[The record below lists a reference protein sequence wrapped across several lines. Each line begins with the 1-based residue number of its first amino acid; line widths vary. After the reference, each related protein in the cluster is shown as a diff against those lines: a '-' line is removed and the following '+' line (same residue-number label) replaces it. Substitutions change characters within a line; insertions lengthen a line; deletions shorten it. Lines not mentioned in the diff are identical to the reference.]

1 MNRIFKTKWSEVH
14 QQYVVTN
21 ETQAGRGKRT
31 KSAVTVAV
39 AAAMFSGMAGATVMP
54 VGTVHGYAG
63 DPGVIGNQ
71 ASWETAEYQKDWGLS
86 AMNASK
92 AYSLGFNGAG
102 VTVGVMDSGALMQ
115 IHPELAGD
123 RFSGTHVSG
132 EYGSSGNR
140 YPQAVSGEDK
150 GLPYEKGE
158 HYDVSGQWMEGVNDS
173 HGTHVTGTVGAN
185 RDGNEFHGV
194 SWGSDI
200 VVGNTGATDDNN
212 YGPFQDYAYFK
223 AGWTALADHLV
234 AANGEKRGGVINN
247 SWGTNTRVSGKTPN
261 KEGTQDTVG
270 NDGYKTTVHLDV
282 NTRAESEYEYYL
294 FKKMYGDNPSFVDA
308 AYDAVKD
315 KNVVQVMTTGNRDMN
330 NPYYRAAYP
339 FFNPEAEKH
348 WVAVAGLKQSKTPEG
363 QVIGGH
369 YELIPNFNEAGLA
382 KYWTVVGPGDSIY
395 SSTTGDHGEPGFAA
409 WGGTSMAAPHVT
421 GAMGVLMSRYDQM
434 TALQVRDVM
443 FTTANHKNA
452 DGTNM
457 KGWDNRDGSTPLD
470 GQVSDRMG
478 WGAPD
483 LEKGMYGIGQFLGE
497 FDYDMASGSLD
508 VWSNDITQV
517 ALDQRLAEDQ
527 KWMAETKNG
536 TDITAGGDYVLGD
549 KFVVKDGIEGDD
561 SHVIAQADAEK
572 YRAELYAKQAAAIQN
587 KLDKGLYNGSLI
599 KRGEGTLVVTG
610 NNTYRGGTTVEG
622 GTLLGFNDSFGVT
635 GNDSSATANG
645 KVTVNGGTFG
655 ILTSYNDQLTQ
666 KGEIKDTATDHSV
679 DVTVNANGKLMIMAG
694 QNAEMGDLKL
704 AEGATIVVGSLDDAT
719 LKQAYNGKAAE
730 GTLKVQSMD
739 GEVKVASDLAFF
751 ESTVTPVAVQASS
764 GPTTLNVTLERN
776 DKVNFATF
784 AQNANGSSIANAIEA
799 QGNGTLFDTLLG
811 SSASDVTATYNS
823 LGNDVYLNAQNA
835 GVVNGLTMVRVIKDE
850 ANGIGEGRSAEMA
863 NGTARLWATGV
874 GSWGNFDYGMS
885 DMDSDFYAGLLG
897 AEIDVA
903 QNTKVGL
910 FFGAGQTDNKAGV
923 NGKVKTDDLHF
934 GVYGMTNIGE
944 VTTVNFGIARTHQDA
959 EGSRLLQ
966 VGSQVGLNG
975 YKGDTDITQ
984 FYIEGNCKAMN
995 TAAYQFEPYV
1005 GFNWIH
1011 VEADGFNEQVGNV
1024 SIASTLEDRDM
1035 QVTTLGV
1042 RAGAPFT
1049 IGQIGMTVK
1058 GDLAWSHFF
1067 GDNAATSA
1075 MNLDGVATK
1084 IEGGEL
1090 EDVASVGLGVEAQ
1103 LTKSTTFGLN
1113 YTGTYDSDIAAHGVF
1128 ANVRMNF

>member
-1 MNRIFKTKWSEVH
+1 MNRIFKTKWSDAH

-21 ETQAGRGKRT
+21 ETQTGRGKKT
-31 KSAVTVAV
+31 KSSIAVAV
-39 AAAMFSGMAGATVMP
+39 AAAMFAGVAGAAVMP
-54 VGTVHGYAG
+54 AGTIHGYSN

-71 ASWETAEYQKDWGLS
+71 ASWETAEYQKNWGLVAQKAS
-86 AMNASK
+86 A
-92 AYSLGFNGAG
+92 AYALGYHGQG
-102 VTVGVMDSGALMQ
+102 VKIGMMDSGIRVDHKELSGDRWHVVTASGEYSQDGERYPQYAYGSKPKDTGKYHKGDKFEIDGSYNPEYNDNHGTGCAGVMAGNRDGQGMHGVAWGADVYSANTGGTDDTNYGPFPDYGFFKAGYDSLVNAGVKIINNSFGTNLKQ
-115 IHPELAGD
+115 VDENGNILDYYHSGPELTTVNDIEYEYFLFKKNYKEGKSFVDAAWDAVKGKDVIQVFTNGNNDRANPYHRALYPYFNPEAESQWIAIAGLKQNNKNTD
-123 RFSGTHVSG
+123 PDNYQLEAYFNEAGYAKYWTMVGPGQNGYTSNISG
-132 EYGSSGNR
+132 EYGS
-140 YPQAVSGEDK
+140 
-150 GLPYEKGE
+150 
-158 HYDVSGQWMEGVNDS
+158 
-173 HGTHVTGTVGAN
+173 
-185 RDGNEFHGV
+185 
-194 SWGSDI
+194 
-200 VVGNTGATDDNN
+200 
-212 YGPFQDYAYFK
+212 
-223 AGWTALADHLV
+223 
-234 AANGEKRGGVINN
+234 
-247 SWGTNTRVSGKTPN
+247 
-261 KEGTQDTVG
+261 
-270 NDGYKTTVHLDV
+270 
-282 NTRAESEYEYYL
+282 
-294 FKKMYGDNPSFVDA
+294 
-308 AYDAVKD
+308 
-315 KNVVQVMTTGNRDMN
+315 
-330 NPYYRAAYP
+330 
-339 FFNPEAEKH
+339 
-348 WVAVAGLKQSKTPEG
+348 
-363 QVIGGH
+363 
-369 YELIPNFNEAGLA
+369 
-382 KYWTVVGPGDSIY
+382 Y
-395 SSTTGDHGEPGFAA
+395 S
-409 WGGTSMAAPHVT
+409 GTSMAAPFVT
-421 GAMGVLMSRYDQM
+421 GAFGVLASRYTDM
-434 TALQVRDVM
+434 TAVQVREVLL
-443 FTTANHKNA
+443 TTANHKNA
-452 DGTNM
+452 DGSDM
-457 KGWDNRDGSTPLD
+457 QGWNNADGSTP
-470 GQVSDRMG
+470 GEGEVSDRMG

-483 LEKGMYGIGQFLGE
+483 LEKGMYGVGQLFSH
-497 FDYDMASGSLD
+497 FDYNLKSDHLD
-508 VWSNDITQV
+508 VWSNNITQQ
-517 ALDQRLAEDQ
+517 ALDQREREDIAWL
-527 KWMAETKNG
+527 KSVT
-536 TDITAGGDYVLGD
+536 
-549 KFVVKDGIEGDD
+549 KDGTVDGEIVVSDNPDD
-561 SHVIAQADAEK
+561 YKLTNTSTGEANRDGQDHNYDLAGIDKNITFEDAKKWRLEYYQKRAAEIRNKIANN
-572 YRAELYAKQAAAIQN
+572 LYDGA
-587 KLDKGLYNGSLI
+587 LT
-599 KRGEGTLVVTG
+599 KRGTGTLVMTG
-610 NNTYRGGTTVEG
+610 NNIYRGGTTVEE

-635 GNDSSATANG
+635 GDDASATANG